1 MPASHHAHHAH
12 PRTSAPVEAPIG
24 PAEAGRTTS
33 WPLASLLVVD
43 DEAGMRNFL
52 LKTLEP
58 RAGQVMVA
66 ASAEEAEDLMRRHR
80 FDLVIL
86 DITLP
91 GKSGLELLRDLR
103 EQGNASEVVLITAF
117 ADLDTAIE
125 ALRAGA
131 GDFLLKPFRV
141 TQVLNAVRQGLD
153 RARLKRENWVL
164 RRSLQQRT
172 PSASGLVGRS
182 IVIKGLQTALQR
194 VAAVDST
201 VLLTGESGTGKELA
215 ALALHTLSPHASA
228 PFVPVNCAALSP
240 ALIEQ
245 ELFGTQGGAQRRDGL
260 FVYAQGGTL
269 FLDEIGEL
277 PLPLQAT
284 LLRVLE
290 SRCVRPVG
298 GEQEIPVNVR
308 IVAAS
313 NRKLADEVE
322 AGRFRKD
329 LYYRLQVVEIT
340 LPPLRSHKED
350 IPDLVAHFLETL
362 PAQLGVPAFEVTDD
376 ELRFLAEYDWPGNV
390 RELRNLIER
399 SLILGA
405 LNVSALYQG
414 LKRGSEPSAPARPGH
429 AAGQATAS
437 ALSEGP
443 TDLQTLERRHI
454 LAVLESVGGDKSQ
467 AARLL
472 GVSRRTLER
481 RVAEWGHGG

>member
-1 MPASHHAHHAH
+1 MASHTPSPARQRDAAD
-12 PRTSAPVEAPIG
+12 TAQAPG
-24 PAEAGRTTS
+24 S
-33 WPLASLLVVD
+33 LASVLVVD
-43 DEAGMRNFL
+43 DEPGMRNFL
-52 LKTLEP
+52 LKALEP
-58 RAGQVMVA
+58 RVSQVMAA
-66 ASAEEAEDLMRRHR
+66 ASAEETEELMRRHR
-80 FDLVIL
+80 FDLLIL

-103 EQGNASEVVLITAF
+103 DHGNVSEVVLITAF

-215 ALALHTLSPHASA
+215 ALALHALSPHANS

-240 ALIEQ
+240 GMIEQ
-245 ELFGTQGGAQRRDGL
+245 ELFGSHHKTQRRDGL
-260 FVYAQGGTL
+260 FLYAQGGTL

-277 PLPLQAT
+277 SLPLQAT

-298 GEQEIPVNVR
+298 SEQEIPVNVR

-313 NRKLADEVE
+313 NRRLADEVD

-350 IPDLVAHFLETL
+350 IPDLVEHFLATL
-362 PAQLGVPAFEVTDD
+362 APQLGVPAFEVSPD
-376 ELRFLAEYDWPGNV
+376 ELRYLAEYDWPGNV

-414 LKRGSEPSAPARPGH
+414 LNRLRDLAPAPQAGHETAAHPGASTTTDQ
-429 AAGQATAS
+429 AAR
-437 ALSEGP
+437 LLDKGP

-454 LAVLESVGGDKSQ
+454 LTVLESVGGDKSK

-472 GVSRRTLER
+472 GVSKRTLER

>member
-1 MPASHHAHHAH
+1 MPASHLAL
-12 PRTSAPVEAPIG
+12 PRTPSSIEPPTGSEA
-24 PAEAGRTTS
+24 AGRTAS
-33 WPLASLLVVD
+33 WPLASVLVVD
-43 DEAGMRNFL
+43 DEPGMRNFL
-52 LKTLEP
+52 LKTLET
-58 RAGQVMVA
+58 RAGQVMAA

-245 ELFGTQGGAQRRDGL
+245 ELFGIEGGAQRRDGL
-260 FVYAQGGTL
+260 FMYAQGGTL

-298 GEQEIPVNVR
+298 SEQEIPVNVR

-350 IPDLVAHFLETL
+350 IPDRVRGDGRRTALSGGVRLARQRARAAQPDRTL
-362 PAQLGVPAFEVTDD
+362 ADPGGAQRLGPVPGPQAGQ
-376 ELRFLAEYDWPGNV
+376 RA
-390 RELRNLIER
+390 
-399 SLILGA
+399 
-405 LNVSALYQG
+405 VS
-414 LKRGSEPSAPARPGH
+414 PSPARPRSGPGH
-429 AAGQATAS
+429 RIGPERGAYRPADAGAAPHPDGAGVGGRRQVPGGAAAGRVPAHAGAPRGGVGSWQLS
-437 ALSEGP
+437 A
-443 TDLQTLERRHI
+443 
-454 LAVLESVGGDKSQ
+454 
-467 AARLL
+467 
-472 GVSRRTLER
+472 
-481 RVAEWGHGG
+481 

>member
-1 MPASHHAHHAH
+1 MPASHLAL
-12 PRTSAPVEAPIG
+12 PRTPSAIEPPTGSEA
-24 PAEAGRTTS
+24 AGRAAS
-33 WPLASLLVVD
+33 WPLASVLVVD
-43 DEAGMRNFL
+43 DEPGMRNFL
-52 LKTLEP
+52 PKTLET
-58 RAGQVMVA
+58 RAGQVMAA

-245 ELFGTQGGAQRRDGL
+245 ELFGIEGGAQRRDGL
-260 FVYAQGGTL
+260 FMYAQGGTL

-298 GEQEIPVNVR
+298 SEQEIPVNVR

-429 AAGQATAS
+429 AAGQSAAS

-454 LAVLESVGGDKSQ
+454 LAVLESVAGDKSQ

-481 RVAEWGHGG
+481 RVAEWGHGS

>member
-1 MPASHHAHHAH
+1 MASHTASPA
-12 PRTSAPVEAPIG
+12 RQRDAADTAQAPG
-24 PAEAGRTTS
+24 S
-33 WPLASLLVVD
+33 LASVLVVD
-43 DEAGMRNFL
+43 DEPGMRNFL
-52 LKTLEP
+52 LKALEP
-58 RAGQVMVA
+58 RVSQVMAA
-66 ASAEEAEDLMRRHR
+66 ASAEEAEELMRKHR
-80 FDLVIL
+80 FDLLIL
-86 DITLP
+86 DISLP

-141 TQVLNAVRQGLD
+141 TQALNAVRQALD

-215 ALALHTLSPHASA
+215 ASALHALSPHANA
-228 PFVPVNCAALSP
+228 PFVPVSCAALSP
-240 ALIEQ
+240 GMIEQ
-245 ELFGTQGGAQRRDGL
+245 ELFGTHHKTQRRDGL

-277 PLPLQAT
+277 PLQLQAT

-298 GEQEIPVNVR
+298 SEQEIPVNVR

-313 NRKLADEVE
+313 NRRLADEVD

-350 IPDLVAHFLETL
+350 IPDLVEHFLATL
-362 PAQLGVPAFEVTDD
+362 APQLGVPAFEVSPD
-376 ELRFLAEYDWPGNV
+376 ELRYLAEYDWPGNV

-414 LKRGSEPSAPARPGH
+414 LNRLRDLAPAPQAGHETAAHPGASTTTDQ
-429 AAGQATAS
+429 AAR
-437 ALSEGP
+437 LLDKGP

-454 LAVLESVGGDKSQ
+454 LTVLESVGGDKSK

-472 GVSRRTLER
+472 GVSKRTLER